1 MVKLFLSNNPKI
13 HLSIN
18 PNFSTRGGLFMKI
31 KFILIPV
38 LAMWTAAAWSQTAVI
53 RSGSLKVFDA
63 PQANARLLMRLSEGD
78 TVKVIE
84 QRGNWAKLQLPGK
97 RVGWMQLSG
106 STSAALFKK
115 NRGSPGMNVSPQAP
129 KSTEQ
134 PIRADTLVNDQTA
147 EQISLMSK
155 LQSMEASEQE
165 MQSGRARA
173 ETNTHLNLGISFSL
187 GAVGESFAYSGRFMY
202 RTLPKI
208 FIEGSFQHV
217 PGDVAASLLVH
228 SNLLYDFSV
237 APRWDGWITGG
248 VGVISTSPT
257 KTVGAKSVSNM
268 EVNYGIGVRRYLK
281 RRTYLRGDLRQFS
294 VMTDNGTKNYIE
306 FAFGIVIGV
315 R

>member
-1 MVKLFLSNNPKI
+1 MKLKL
-13 HLSIN
+13 
-18 PNFSTRGGLFMKI
+18 
-31 KFILIPV
+31 ILASV
-38 LAMWTAAAWSQTAVI
+38 LAMWISVAFSQTAVI

-63 PQANARLLMRLSEGD
+63 PQANARLLMKLSEGD

-84 QRGNWAKLQLPGK
+84 QRGAWAKLQLPGK
-97 RVGWMQLSG
+97 RIGWMQLSE

-115 NRGSPGMNVSPQAP
+115 NRGAQNANALNQAP
-129 KSTEQ
+129 KSIEQ
-134 PIRADTLVNDQTA
+134 PVRSDSLATRQTS
-147 EQISLMSK
+147 EQASLMSS
-155 LQSMEASEQE
+155 LRNTPASEQE
-165 MQSGRARA
+165 MQVGRGHAD
-173 ETNTHLNLGISFSL
+173 TNTNLNLGISFSL
-187 GAVGESFAYSGRFMY
+187 GALGESFAYSGRFMY

-217 PGDVAASLLVH
+217 PGDVAASMLVH

-281 RRTYLRGDLRQFS
+281 HRTYLRGDLRQFS

>member
-1 MVKLFLSNNPKI
+1 MS
-13 HLSIN
+13 
-18 PNFSTRGGLFMKI
+18 
-31 KFILIPV
+31 
-38 LAMWTAAAWSQTAVI
+38 
-53 RSGSLKVFDA
+53 SLRDM
-63 PQANARLLMRLSEGD
+63 P
-78 TVKVIE
+78 
-84 QRGNWAKLQLPGK
+84 
-97 RVGWMQLSG
+97 
-106 STSAALFKK
+106 
-115 NRGSPGMNVSPQAP
+115 
-129 KSTEQ
+129 
-134 PIRADTLVNDQTA
+134 
-147 EQISLMSK
+147 
-155 LQSMEASEQE
+155 ASEQE
-165 MQSGRARA
+165 MQVVRGHSD
-173 ETNTHLNLGISFSL
+173 TNTNLNLGISFSL
-187 GAVGESFAYSGRFMY
+187 GALGENFAYSGRFMY

-208 FIEGSFQHV
+208 FIEGAFQHV

-281 RRTYLRGDLRQFS
+281 HRTYLRGDLRQFS

>member
-1 MVKLFLSNNPKI
+1 MKLKL
-13 HLSIN
+13 
-18 PNFSTRGGLFMKI
+18 
-31 KFILIPV
+31 ILTSAV
-38 LAMWTAAAWSQTAVI
+38 LMWISVGWSQTAVI

-63 PQANARLLMRLSEGD
+63 PQANARLLMKLSEGD

-84 QRGNWAKLQLPGK
+84 QRGAWAKLQLPGK
-97 RVGWMQLSG
+97 RVGWMQLSE

-115 NRGSPGMNVSPQAP
+115 NRGPQNVNALPQAA
-129 KSTEQ
+129 KSVETAVRQ
-134 PIRADTLVNDQTA
+134 DSLTNDETA
-147 EQISLMSK
+147 EQTSLISSLRNMPV
-155 LQSMEASEQE
+155 SEQE
-165 MQSGRARA
+165 MQIGRGQPD
-173 ETNTHLNLGISFSL
+173 TNSNLNLGISFSL
-187 GAVGESFAYSGRFMY
+187 GALGESFAYSGRFMY

-208 FIEGSFQHV
+208 FIEGAFQHV

-281 RRTYLRGDLRQFS
+281 HRTYLRGDLRQFS